1 MTQKSI
7 PLVNPWASRLS
18 SLWLWAAVAGCA
30 QPSLLEQH
38 PDSVLVTRGQVA
50 QYERAVTRSDELDRR
65 VKRLEAELT
74 MLQGRVGR
82 VEPRVG
88 LESGA
93 TRVLKPLPGGSAS
106 VKLPDAQ
113 RVNGLGVRG
122 KRSSVAR
129 FVADKRGAVI
139 AFWATWCVPC
149 TSAEELHQMAA
160 LREQLHEHGAEF
172 VSMPI
177 DGLDKVMGDRRAS
190 TWLYPLFQR
199 DGGHLDILPRNFVS
213 KVGVNLPLFLVI
225 DRSGRVTHYHNTVL
239 NSEVIREMITHT
251 AFRG

>member
-1 MTQKSI
+1 M
-7 PLVNPWASRLS
+7 
-18 SLWLWAAVAGCA
+18 GCA

-50 QYERAVTRSDELDRR
+50 QYERAVTRADELDRR
-65 VKRLEAELT
+65 VKRLEQELSS
-74 MLQGRVGR
+74 LQSRVSR

-88 LESGA
+88 LQGQSA
-93 TRVLKPLPGGSAS
+93 SVLKPFPGGSAF

-113 RVNGLGVRG
+113 RVNGVSARG
-122 KRSSVAR
+122 KRASVAR
-129 FVADKRGAVI
+129 FIEGKRGTVI

-149 TSAEELHQMAA
+149 TSPEELAHMSD
-160 LREQLHEHGAEF
+160 LREQLHDHGAEF

-177 DGLDKVMGDRRAS
+177 DGLDKVMADRRAA

-199 DGGHLDILPRNFVS
+199 DGGHLEILPRNFVNS
-213 KVGVNLPLFLVI
+213 VGVNLPLFLVL
-225 DRSGRVTHYHNTVL
+225 DRSGRVTHYHNAVL
-239 NSEVIREMITHT
+239 SSEVIREMITHT